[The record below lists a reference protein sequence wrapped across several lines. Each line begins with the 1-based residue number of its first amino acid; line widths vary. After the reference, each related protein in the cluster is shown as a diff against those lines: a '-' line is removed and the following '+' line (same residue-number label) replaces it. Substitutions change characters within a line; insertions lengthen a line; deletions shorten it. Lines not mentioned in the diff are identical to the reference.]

1 MPVTRLHISDVG
13 PFDAI
18 EFEFDPH
25 VNVITGPNNSG
36 KSTLLWVL
44 GELLVYPFTMPQ
56 KVVRSDRAAWRISI
70 STSSGVETTNKG
82 KFPSAVSGM
91 IPVYETVGYTSYVPA
106 QRLSTNYR
114 SSGPAATRSPESQ
127 IDEAFDHFAEEKP
140 ELVRIIGLDALRQTA
155 RLNLINESR
164 PELLR
169 RSRLMMAGN
178 TLVDDKAMKQR
189 FIDLDYAAS
198 RTEKPVIK
206 TYLKQVAE
214 LASEITGDFPIEFL
228 GVSEDEQG
236 LYPAF
241 GTPDGDLPLD
251 VLSQGT
257 QSIVQFVAHLL
268 LGYAEYY
275 DFPPDLKDK
284 PGIAIIDEIDAH
296 LHPTWQRRI
305 IPALTRNFPSLQI
318 FCSTHSPLMLAGL
331 SEGQIQ
337 LLRRDSE
344 GKITVSVNESD
355 IAGWTVDE
363 VLRQYMDVRNPT
375 DKATADRA
383 HRYQELEDKSVLSD
397 AEAEELAQ
405 LRHAVRAD
413 LLKGPGSAEVL
424 RFAEELERA
433 RVNNGQSALR
443 SEGDVEEPGA

>member
-1 MPVTRLHISDVG
+1 MPVTSLHISDVG

-25 VNVITGPNNSG
+25 LNVITGPNNSG

-44 GELLVYPFTMPQ
+44 GELLVYPFTMPS
-56 KVVRSDRAAWRISI
+56 KVIRSDRASWRLSI
-70 STSSGVETTNKG
+70 STSTGAESIDGNLPADVN
-82 KFPSAVSGM
+82 GM
-91 IPVYETVGYTSYVPA
+91 ISVYEKVGYTSYVPA
-106 QRLSTNYR
+106 QRVSTNYR
-114 SSGPAATRSPESQ
+114 SSGPTVSRNMESESNESLDQLAVELPEVVKRMGL
-127 IDEAFDHFAEEKP
+127 EAFRQA
-140 ELVRIIGLDALRQTA
+140 VRQEV
-155 RLNLINESR
+155 INESR
-164 PELLR
+164 PELLK

-178 TLVDDKAMKQR
+178 TLVDDRAMKQR
-189 FIDLDYAAS
+189 FINLDYAAT

-214 LASEITGDFPIEFL
+214 LASEITGDFPMEFL
-228 GVSEDEQG
+228 GVAEDEQG
-236 LYPAF
+236 LYPSF
-241 GTPDGDLPLD
+241 RTPDGDLPLD

-268 LGYAEYY
+268 LRYAEYY
-275 DFPPDLKDK
+275 NFPPNLDDK
-284 PGIAIIDEIDAH
+284 PGIAVIDEIDAH

-305 IPALTRNFPSLQI
+305 IPALTHSFPSLQI
-318 FCSTHSPLMLAGL
+318 FCSTHSPLMLTGL

-363 VLRQYMDVRNPT
+363 VLRQYMDVSNPT

-383 HRYQELEDKSVLSD
+383 SRYQELEDKSVLSD

-405 LRHAVRAD
+405 LRHAVRVD

-433 RVNNGQSALR
+433 RVNNGQSVLR